1 MDGNIL
7 YFKLI
12 TGEHIISF
20 VDAADD
26 EYVQL
31 HKPLQLFLQN
41 GMKGAAVRVAKW
53 IPFIDASDVSLKIN
67 HVMLYAEPND
77 DIADY
82 YLEAIDTLSQKEEE
96 EAEMNLEEEY
106 IDEETT
112 MALYEKFANT
122 SITVH

>member
-12 TGEHIISF
+12 TGEHIVSF

-41 GMKGAAVRVAKW
+41 GMNGAAVRVAKW

-106 IDEETT
+106 IDEET
-112 MALYEKFANT
+112 MALYEKFSNT

>member
-26 EYVQL
+26 EYIQL
-31 HKPLQLFLQN
+31 HRPLQLFIYN
-41 GMKGAAVRVAKW
+41 GRVGAAVRVAKW
-53 IPFIDASDVSLKIN
+53 IPFVDKSDISLKIN
-67 HVMLYAEPND
+67 HVMMYAEPND

-82 YLEAIDTLSQKEEE
+82 YLEAIDALSQKDEE
-96 EAEMNLEEEY
+96 EAEINIEEEF

>member
-12 TGEHIISF
+12 TGEHIVSF

-31 HKPLQLFLQN
+31 HKPLQLFIQN
-41 GMKGAAVRVAKW
+41 GMNGAAVRVAKW
-53 IPFIDASDVSLKIN
+53 IPFIDESDISLKVN
-67 HVMLYAEPND
+67 HVMMYAEPND

-82 YLEAIDTLSQKEEE
+82 YLEAVDTLSRKEEE
-96 EAEMNLEEEY
+96 EAEMNIEEEY

>member
-12 TGEHIISF
+12 TGEHIVSF

-41 GMKGAAVRVAKW
+41 GMNGAAVRVAKW
-53 IPFIDASDVSLKIN
+53 IPFINESDITLKIN
-67 HVMLYAEPND
+67 HVLMYAQPND

-96 EAEMNLEEEY
+96 EAEINIEEEY
-106 IDEETT
+106 IDEGTT

>member
-12 TGEHIISF
+12 TGEHIVSF

-41 GMKGAAVRVAKW
+41 GMNGAVVRVAKW
-53 IPFIDASDVSLKIN
+53 IPFIDASDITLKIN
-67 HVMLYAEPND
+67 HVLMYAQPND
-77 DIADY
+77 NIADY

-96 EAEMNLEEEY
+96 EINIEEEY

-112 MALYEKFANT
+112 MALYEKFSNT

>member
-106 IDEETT
+106 IDEET
-112 MALYEKFANT
+112 MALYEKFSNT